1 MVAIKNMQTTDPI
14 AFVKATVRI
23 EDYVQ
28 INLAPVKR
36 RANELWFLC
45 PFHQEN
51 TPSFHVRIREQ
62 DFKCFGCGK
71 GGDVID
77 FDMAATGETN
87 PRTAAERI
95 LREYGYA
102 DQPDELMPEYG
113 VGSEP
118 VKVRPMRKPGEGER
132 FETAP
137 TLTDAAIAWLNSRG
151 ISTDVARRNRVRGLA
166 NAVTFDYR
174 HNGEIINR
182 QKRTLST
189 KHFRFE
195 AGKPVIPFG
204 LDDVIGRGTAIIV
217 EGVMDKLSVEEA
229 TGETAVLAMPSANP
243 SGDCYALACEALESA
258 ERIIIAVDNDESGE
272 KLRDELARRL
282 GADRCWLV
290 DWLDLKDAN
299 DVLTSVYGAEGL
311 RHRIAE
317 AKPIPVEGVF
327 TVDDSW
333 AQIERLYDEGMP
345 RGASTGWPA
354 LDRYYTVRRQQL
366 TVITGTPGSGK
377 SVWADALLMNLAKS
391 DWNWTFAICSPEMQ
405 PLERHWAHLI
415 GLWAGKP
422 FGNGPTPRLDRE
434 TLRQAKA
441 FLHDRFYMLL
451 PEEPTVDAVIDRF
464 LWTHRRHGVSG
475 LLLDPWN
482 ELDHSRPNGM
492 TETEYCNQALRQL
505 KRIGWHHDVWIGLIA
520 HPTKLYRNKQDGS
533 YPIPTLYDING
544 SAAFA
549 NKADNGIVIWRDKAD
564 ETRPVEVHVQKV
576 RFHEIGGLGMV
587 RMTHDRLTGRYHEAM
602 GV

>member
-1 MVAIKNMQTTDPI
+1 MVAIKSLQTTDPI

-23 EDYVQ
+23 EDYATSRMGYA
-28 INLAPVKR
+28 LKR
-36 RANELWFLC
+36 RANGELWMCC
-45 PFHQEN
+45 PFHQET
-51 TPSFHVRIREQ
+51 TPSFHIRPKDQ
-62 DFKCFGCGK
+62 DFRCFGCDVH
-71 GGDVID
+71 GDVID
-77 FDMAATGETN
+77 LEMAATGETN

-95 LREYGYA
+95 LREYGI
-102 DQPDELMPEYG
+102 
-113 VGSEP
+113 GSEP
-118 VKVRPMRKPGEGER
+118 VKVRPMRKAQER
-132 FETAP
+132 PNWVIGPDTERWMEA
-137 TLTDAAIAWLNSRG
+137 RG
-151 ISTDVARRNRVRGLA
+151 IGLVVLTRN
-166 NAVTFDYR
+166 DI
-174 HNGEIINR
+174 GEAGGVLVFPYKQAGQIINR
-182 QKRTLST
+182 QTRSFDGKE
-189 KHFRFE
+189 FRFE

-204 LDDVIGRGTAIIV
+204 LDDVAGRGTAIIV
-217 EGVMDKLSVEEA
+217 EGVMDKLSIEEA
-229 TGETAVLAMPSANP
+229 TGETSVLAMPSANP
-243 SGDCYALACEALESA
+243 SSDCYALACEALESA
-258 ERIIIAVDNDESGE
+258 EKIVIAVDNDEPGE
-272 KLRDELARRL
+272 KLRDELVRRL

-290 DWLDLKDAN
+290 DWTPFKDAN
-299 DVLTSVYGAEGL
+299 DALMSDVAEPLG
-311 RHRIAE
+311 RILGN

-345 RGASTGWPA
+345 RGASTGWPG

-422 FGNGPTPRLDRE
+422 FGSGPTPRLDKG

-441 FLHDRFYMLL
+441 FLRDRFYMIL

-576 RFHEIGGLGMV
+576 RFHEIGALGMV